1 MQTYNDGVLKL
12 YEDVSKRSSF
22 GAKEN
27 EANLQYICKLNYAE
41 MSQRQKDLEFAEQQ
55 GFSLGLK
62 VKTPNSK
69 LIKRRKKFKA
79 FLEDGIYD
87 VSYYDVTAENIFFYL
102 EYIRARE

>member
-1 MQTYNDGVLKL
+1 MQAYNDGVLKL

-27 EANLQYICKLNYAE
+27 EAKLQYVCKLNYAE

-55 GFSLGLK
+55 GFSLSLK
-62 VKTPNSK
+62 VKTPNCN

-102 EYIRARE
+102 EYIRTRE